1 MRIESH
7 DNPKIKILQKFKV
20 AKCFKGG
27 KIFLNNAINSY
38 EVFSGPYFPV
48 FGLNTEIYVAI
59 FYHDSK
65 RYRNCEVGGGK
76 CKKEPSL
83 HFKGD

>member
-1 MRIESH
+1 MGIESH

-65 RYRNCEVGGGK
+65 RYRNCEVGG
-76 CKKEPSL
+76 
-83 HFKGD
+83 